1 MAKGVVIHVPVVQT
15 YVHQIEDSSA
25 DASELSSMLL
35 HRGITR
41 NLGAIAGSVED
52 PDALLK
58 QALDFAMRI
67 MDEEEGDLGKRAHSL
82 SSRFGEIASELT
94 SYIAEAK
101 RLDADG
107 TDALVDLTAQQAAAL
122 PPTKIG
128 PTFTDWV
135 FGF

>member
-1 MAKGVVIHVPVVQT
+1 
-15 YVHQIEDSSA
+15 
-25 DASELSSMLL
+25 MLL

-41 NLGAIAGSVED
+41 HLGAIAGSVED

-67 MDEEEGDLGKRAHSL
+67 MDEEEGDLGRSAHSL